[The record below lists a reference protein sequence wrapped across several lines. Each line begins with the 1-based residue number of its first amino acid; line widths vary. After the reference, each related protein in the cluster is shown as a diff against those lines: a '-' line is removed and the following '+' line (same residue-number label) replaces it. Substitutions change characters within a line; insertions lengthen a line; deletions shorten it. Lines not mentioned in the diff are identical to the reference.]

1 MELIT
6 CVTTAEALRAAA
18 SAGADAVR
26 IGLREFS
33 RAGLPLEELK
43 KAAAWCRVR
52 GVRLSVAM
60 DAPLAGSRFRAAAD
74 AALALA
80 RAGVSAV
87 CAGDPGFLRALR
99 LLLPTL
105 ATEAAESFQISDAAG
120 TRVMEALGV
129 RRLLLPPQLSEAE
142 LRYLCKKVTTE
153 TEAVLF
159 GRVCPALGPCRF
171 SAFAG
176 EGNICNRECADRFLC
191 LGQNRETRL
200 ALGGILLAG
209 HLEELKALG
218 LTALSL
224 RCEDQKPELAAMAT
238 DIFHRALRDGKAPSQ
253 RDLELLTRAF
263 SPDGGTDALYRG
275 APAEALLPVTLP
287 KKRLLAG
294 LTSAAGIPRAE
305 NTDGEFQRVPVRL
318 TAELRRGSYARIT
331 VEDADGNTASA
342 SGPVPSGASGG
353 RRELTAALL
362 RTQLFNT
369 LGTPFLC
376 KEAAAQVD
384 PGLHLGSAD
393 VGRMRREALN
403 RLAEKRSE
411 APSLKVGELPPLL
424 QAESAYEKP
433 DLNFSVKRASQLSEA
448 LAALKPRVL
457 YVPAAELLRSPAAVT
472 PFWENGVTSVCAV
485 LPQRY
490 SAAEATELF
499 TGLRKL
505 QELEIREVM
514 AESLN
519 ALLPAG
525 MLGFRLRCGPGLQV
539 WNGWSLRLLKEL
551 GARSAVLSPSLS
563 LPEIGEMA
571 KCMDTELYAYGR
583 LPLLTTEASF
593 LPEGAAAETLRD
605 RRGRQLPVADTLGR
619 STVYSPDKL
628 FLADRLK
635 DLEGLGL
642 WCLHLAFTTE
652 NAGECVSVAERYLGM
667 GNYQPNF
674 KTRGLYYENE
684 TDPGFRFPAKKGA
697 SGNAGRLRPDD
708 PARRRGGPGAAGH
721 AGG

>member
-6 CVTTAEALRAAA
+6 CVTTAESLRAAVG
-18 SAGADAVR
+18 AGADAVR
-26 IGLREFS
+26 IGLKDFS
-33 RAGLPLEELK
+33 QAGLPLEELK

-52 GVRLSVAM
+52 GVRLSAAM
-60 DAPLAGSRFRAAAD
+60 DAPLAGSRFRAATD
-74 AALALA
+74 AALALT

-105 ATEAAESFQISDAAG
+105 VTEASESLQVSDAAG
-120 TRVMEALGV
+120 ARVLEALGV
-129 RRLLLPPQLSEAE
+129 RRLLLPPQLSEPE
-142 LRYLCKKVTTE
+142 LRYLCGKVKTE

-176 EGNICNRECADRFLC
+176 DGSACGRECADRFAC
-191 LGQNRETRL
+191 LGQSRETRL
-200 ALGGILLAG
+200 ALGGVLLAE
-209 HLEELKALG
+209 HLEALGKLG

-224 RCEDQKPELAAMAT
+224 RCESCKPELTAMAT
-238 DIFHRALRDGKAPSQ
+238 DIFHRALRDGKTPSQ
-253 RDLELLTRAF
+253 RDLAMLTRAF
-263 SPDGGTDALYRG
+263 SPDGGSDALYRG
-275 APAEALLPVTLP
+275 APGEALLPVVLP
-287 KKRLLAG
+287 KKRILPAR
-294 LTSAAGIPRAE
+294 SPAAGAPRAE

-318 TAELRRGSYARIT
+318 TAELRRGTYSRIT
-331 VEDADGNTASA
+331 AEAADGNTASA
-342 SGPVPSGASGG
+342 VGPVPAAASGG

-376 KEAAAQVD
+376 REAAAQVD

-411 APSLKVGELPPLL
+411 APPLKVGELPPLL
-424 QAESAYEKP
+424 RSESEYAKP
-433 DLNFSVKRASQLSEA
+433 DVNFSVNRASQLSEA

-457 YVPAAELLRSPAAVT
+457 YVPVDELLRAPAAVT

-485 LPQRY
+485 LPKRY
-490 SAAEATELF
+490 TASEATELF
-499 TGLRKL
+499 TGLKRLK
-505 QELEIREVM
+505 ELEVREIM
-514 AESLN
+514 AENLN
-519 ALLPAG
+519 ALLPAS
-525 MLGFRLRCGPGLQV
+525 MMGFRLRCGPGLQV
-539 WNGWSLRLLKEL
+539 WNDWSLRLLKEL
-551 GARSAVLSPSLS
+551 GAVSAVLSPALR
-563 LPEIGEMA
+563 LGEIGELA

-583 LPLLTTEASF
+583 LPLLTTEVS
-593 LPEGAAAETLRD
+593 LVPEGAASETLRD
-605 RRGRQLPVADTLGR
+605 RRGRQLPVTETLGR

-628 FLADRLK
+628 FLGDRLK

-697 SGNAGRLRPDD
+697 SGNAERL
-708 PARRRGGPGAAGH
+708 
-721 AGG
+721 

>member
-18 SAGADAVR
+18 GAGADAVR
-26 IGLREFS
+26 IGLKDFS

-52 GVRLSVAM
+52 GVRLSVSM
-60 DAPLAGSRFRAAAD
+60 EAPLSGSRFRAATD

-99 LLLPTL
+99 LMLPTL

-120 TRVMEALGV
+120 ARVMEALGV
-129 RRLLLPPQLSEAE
+129 RRLLLPPQLSEEE
-142 LRYLCKKVTTE
+142 LRRLCKKLKTE

-171 SAFAG
+171 GAFAG
-176 EGNICNRECADRFLC
+176 DGGVCGRECADRFLC

-200 ALGGILLAG
+200 ALGGVLLAE
-209 HLEELKALG
+209 HLEELGKLG

-224 RCEDQKPELAAMAT
+224 RCEDRKPELAAMAT

-253 RDLELLTRAF
+253 KDLGLLVRAF
-263 SPDGGTDALYRG
+263 GPDGGSDALYRG
-275 APAEALLPVTLP
+275 VPAEAAMPLQPP
-287 KKRLLAG
+287 KKRLLPG
-294 LTSAAGIPRAE
+294 RNTPGTPRSE
-305 NTDGEFQRVPVRL
+305 STDGEFQRVPVRL
-318 TAELRRGSYARIT
+318 TAELRRGSYARVT
-331 VEDADGNTASA
+331 AEDEDGNVASA
-342 SGPVPSGASGG
+342 AGPVPSAASGS

-376 KEAAAQVD
+376 REAIAQAD
-384 PGLHLGSAD
+384 PGLYLGSAD

-403 RLAEKRSE
+403 RLAERRSE
-411 APSLKVGELPPLL
+411 APPLKVSELPPLL
-424 QAESAYEKP
+424 RAESEYPKP
-433 DLNFSVKRASQLSEA
+433 DLNFSVTRASQLSEA

-457 YVPAAELLRSPAAVT
+457 YVPVDELLRAPTAVT

-485 LPQRY
+485 LPKRY
-490 SAAEATELF
+490 SAAQATELY
-499 TGLRKL
+499 TGLERLK
-505 QELEIREVM
+505 ELEVREVM

-525 MLGFRLRCGPGLQV
+525 MMGFRLRCGPGLQV

-551 GARSAVLSPSLS
+551 GALSAVLSPSLR
-563 LPEIGEMA
+563 LGEIGQLE

-583 LPLLTTEASF
+583 LPLLTTEVS
-593 LPEGAAAETLRD
+593 LVPEGAASETLRD
-605 RRGRQLPVADTLGR
+605 RRGRQLPVTETLGR

-628 FLADRLK
+628 FLGDRLK

-697 SGNAGRLRPDD
+697 SGNAERL
-708 PARRRGGPGAAGH
+708 
-721 AGG
+721 